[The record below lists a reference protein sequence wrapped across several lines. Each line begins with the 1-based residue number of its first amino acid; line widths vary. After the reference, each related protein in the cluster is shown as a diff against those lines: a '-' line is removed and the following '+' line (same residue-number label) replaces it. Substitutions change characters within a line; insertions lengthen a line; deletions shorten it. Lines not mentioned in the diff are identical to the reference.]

1 MKDAQRKLLLRGPK
15 TLIRM
20 QMESPELGAGE
31 ILRQSARTYPE
42 QTQTQYL
49 RGIFSA

>member
-1 MKDAQRKLLLRGPK
+1 
-15 TLIRM
+15 M
-20 QMESPELGAGE
+20 QTASPELGAAE

-49 RGIFSA
+49 KGIFSAQR